1 MLLNP
6 SIAIASQKD
15 SFSTLKGFVLICK
28 RTPFDLQKDS
38 FWRAKGLHFR
48 NDGLKTKAGCVK
60 IEVLFWHTLLLYYFK
75 NRSPSDVMKLRVYK
89 IWELS
94 AFVIHRLCS
103 LVHWGFYMA
112 RHWQK
117 KSSRFR
123 FFYWWVSRSNWHDP
137 YVFLFLCAKLIF
149 SCDTTK
155 CLRHKFVVGA
165 LFRRID
171 ERSIELFYI
180 FAIDY

>member
-1 MLLNP
+1 M
-6 SIAIASQKD
+6 
-15 SFSTLKGFVLICK
+15 GCK
-28 RTPFDLQKDS
+28 RTCFAIQKDS
-38 FWRAKGLHFR
+38 FWGAKGLLLSCKRTRFGVQKDYIWKS
-48 NDGLKTKAGCVK
+48 NVWKLKIKLLKTKTGDKNFCLSPAV
-60 IEVLFWHTLLLYYFK
+60 IFK
-75 NRSPSDVMKLRVYK
+75 NRPPSDVMKLRVYK

-137 YVFLFLCAKLIF
+137 YVFLFLSAKLIF
-149 SCDTTK
+149 SRDTTK
-155 CLRHKFVVGA
+155 CLRHKFIVVA
-165 LFRRID
+165 FFRSIN
-171 ERSIELFYI
+171 EQVIELFHI